1 MAHDCTVDHTRR
13 ESRPTVAPPA
23 TGIFSPSHRAGTTA
37 EHLASKSRTYLGL
50 SSECPCDFSRIV
62 RKPHNPST
70 TRTLATRYS
79 SRRIDVKWAPT
90 GYSRSPPVSM
100 TTPDPD
106 TLLAETRAFN
116 AELER
121 MLATIPPV
129 NTVPPAE
136 SRRARREGRG
146 IFPAPVYVPEARTI
160 EIDGP
165 RGVVPLRI
173 IAPEGEPKG
182 TFLHLHGGG
191 WTLGDSDGQDPRL
204 QRLARETGLTV
215 VSVEYRLAPENPYP
229 AGPDDCEAAAL
240 WLIGEEGRGALGAS
254 GPRGIGGDSA
264 GAQLAAATL
273 LRLRD
278 RHGITGAFGAA
289 VLQYGCFDLSMTP
302 SQRLWG
308 ERNLVLSGPI
318 IMWFSDQFLPAHDCE
333 ARRDPDISPLFADLT
348 DMPPAIFTIG
358 TEDPLL
364 DDSLFM
370 EARWR
375 HAGHRTELRI
385 WPEAPHGFVSLPMSV
400 AEVALGA
407 EHEFLC
413 RTLGVAPG

>member
-1 MAHDCTVDHTRR
+1 M
-13 ESRPTVAPPA
+13 
-23 TGIFSPSHRAGTTA
+23 
-37 EHLASKSRTYLGL
+37 
-50 SSECPCDFSRIV
+50 
-62 RKPHNPST
+62 
-70 TRTLATRYS
+70 
-79 SRRIDVKWAPT
+79 
-90 GYSRSPPVSM
+90 
-100 TTPDPD
+100 
-106 TLLAETRAFN
+106 
-116 AELER
+116 
-121 MLATIPPV
+121 
-129 NTVPPAE
+129 
-136 SRRARREGRG
+136 
-146 IFPAPVYVPEARTI
+146 I

-165 RGVVPLRI
+165 RGEVPLRI
-173 IAPEGEPKG
+173 IAPEGEANG

-191 WTLGDSDGQDPRL
+191 WTLGESDGQDLRL

-215 VSVEYRLAPENPYP
+215 VSVDYRLAPENPYP

-240 WLIGEEGRGALGAS
+240 WLIGEEGQAELGTA

-264 GAQLAAATL
+264 GGQLAAATL

-318 IMWFSDQFLPAHDCE
+318 MAWFGDQFLPAHDRE
-333 ARRDPDISPLFADLT
+333 ARRDPDISPLFADLR

-364 DDSLFM
+364 DDTLFM

-375 HAGHRTELRI
+375 HAGHPTELRI

-400 AEVALGA
+400 ADVALAA

-413 RTLGVAPG
+413 RTLGIAPS